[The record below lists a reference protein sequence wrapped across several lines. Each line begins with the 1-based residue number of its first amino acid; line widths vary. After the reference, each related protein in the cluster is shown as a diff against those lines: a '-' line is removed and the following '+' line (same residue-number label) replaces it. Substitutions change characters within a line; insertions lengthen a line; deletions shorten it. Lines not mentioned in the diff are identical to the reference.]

1 MERYRFRK
9 MKWVLGLLVLG
20 SCLKLSAQSPSAS
33 SDSISVFTLMEQVEK
48 KTSCKIYTDISKPF
62 LVKKQIGDVSLEQL
76 EQALDGTG
84 WKVNIHG
91 KRVFVMRNLELQTNL
106 PKSWREETHEQ
117 QQTISIKS
125 DSTICVNS
133 SQALAINA
141 TNLNNGLSPIIILF
155 LDKIV

>member
-1 MERYRFRK
+1 

-48 KTSCKIYTDISKPF
+48 KTSCKIYTDMSKPF

-117 QQTISIKS
+117 QQTIRLTEVLTSVYKVYEIGVKY
-125 DSTICVNS
+125 NP
-133 SQALAINA
+133 SQ
-141 TNLNNGLSPIIILF
+141 
-155 LDKIV
+155 